1 MKKLI
6 LLILPF
12 ILLTSCQITEDVYFN
27 KNGSGTYNL
36 KMNMSGMIQMM
47 KAMVENDSIKKHE
60 NASKNRQPEKRDTI
74 ILFADILKEK
84 KDSIK
89 NLSKEQRKFLE
100 SLRDAKI
107 QIHLDEAKDE
117 MFINY
122 EIPFKKIADLTNI
135 DKKFGKLNAFN
146 KKETKDM
153 NGMNSMLPNYKV
165 TYEFNKHVFHRKVTL
180 SKDQEKKDKPKD
192 DKFYKMINYEIIY
205 HFPYKI
211 ESVSYKDALLGADGK
226 SVHIRMPLD
235 SLLKN
240 KDLLNLEVKFR

>member
-12 ILLTSCQITEDVYFN
+12 ILLTSCQITEEVSFN

-47 KAMVENDSIKKHE
+47 KNMVENDSVKKHE
-60 NASKNRQPEKRDTI
+60 NASINRKPEKRDTV

-89 NLSKEQRKFLE
+89 NLSKEQREFLE
-100 SLRDAKI
+100 SLKDAKMRMYM
-107 QIHLDEAKDE
+107 DEAKDE
-117 MFINY
+117 MFISY
-122 EIPFKKIADLTNI
+122 EIPFKKIVDLTNI
-135 DKKFGKLNAFN
+135 DQKFGKLNAFN
-146 KKETKDM
+146 KKDTKGM
-153 NGMNSMLPNYKV
+153 NGMNGMLSDYKV
-165 TYEFNKHVFHRKVTL
+165 SYEFNKHVFHRKIIKTN
-180 SKDQEKKDKPKD
+180 KPDKKDKPKD
-192 DKFYKMINYEIIY
+192 EKFYKMINYEIIY

-211 ESVSYKDALLGADGK
+211 ESVSYKDALLSADGK
-226 SVHIRMPLD
+226 SLHIRMPLD

-240 KDLLNLEVKFR
+240 KDLLDLEVKFR